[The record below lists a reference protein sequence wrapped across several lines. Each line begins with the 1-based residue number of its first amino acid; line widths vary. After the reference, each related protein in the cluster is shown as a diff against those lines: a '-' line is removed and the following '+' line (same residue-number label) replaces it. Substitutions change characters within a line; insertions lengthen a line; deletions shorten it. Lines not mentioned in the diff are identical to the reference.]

1 MRWLIRTVLFAL
13 GLVVFRL
20 LVGYLFPELRLTGEG
35 ADLTKWKEKI
45 TSALPVAVPRP
56 YRDQV
61 PVTVAEYRRLG
72 FPEAGQTGSW
82 LKRDLADFHRALA
95 SMPSNLRESFP
106 GADGD
111 YGKSAFGKITK
122 LETSFPSLRFEDQ
135 AAMLDLVAAIH
146 ETYRRAHNEDRVRY
160 DREIS
165 LIRGVYV
172 AMTDHALRKMDVE
185 MSHVKSRIASAT
197 GTLGRGS
204 EVEKKQRLARVNS
217 LLQPF
222 EAEIARDLQE
232 ARKMIEGFLKDMA
245 EVPTVRPQAKMLT
258 LRYLERH
265 LASVQRQMGG
275 DYRKWLRLGHDQ
287 SREPEVKELYR
298 RVLATLDSSP

>member
-82 LKRDLADFHRALA
+82 VKRDLADFHRALA

-146 ETYRRAHNEDRVRY
+146 RRLRGDDR
-160 DREIS
+160 
-165 LIRGVYV
+165 
-172 AMTDHALRKMDVE
+172 
-185 MSHVKSRIASAT
+185 
-197 GTLGRGS
+197 
-204 EVEKKQRLARVNS
+204 
-217 LLQPF
+217 P
-222 EAEIARDLQE
+222 
-232 ARKMIEGFLKDMA
+232 
-245 EVPTVRPQAKMLT
+245 RP
-258 LRYLERH
+258 
-265 LASVQRQMGG
+265 
-275 DYRKWLRLGHDQ
+275 
-287 SREPEVKELYR
+287 P
-298 RVLATLDSSP
+298 